1 MRKRL
6 LERKGMTVHDE
17 PKGHTYESLA
27 RTEWSEVF
35 ERLMRN
41 RLIMGALR
49 YEPMKNK
56 RGKLSTYDY
65 AHEASR
71 RLKAYMET
79 GNKEFLV
86 DVANMALLEF
96 EFPFNPK
103 AHFDNEVVHNIH
115 ANKV

>member
-17 PKGHTYESLA
+17 PKDRNLDSLY
-27 RTEWSEVF
+27 RTEWSPEF

-41 RLIMGALR
+41 RLVMGALR
-49 YEPMKNK
+49 YELMKSKRNK
-56 RGKLSTYDY
+56 EATYDY
-65 AHEASR
+65 ATEAKR
-71 RLKAYMET
+71 RLDEYIKT

-96 EFPFNPK
+96 EFPFHPK
-103 AHFDNEVVHNIH
+103 AHFDNNAQHNIH